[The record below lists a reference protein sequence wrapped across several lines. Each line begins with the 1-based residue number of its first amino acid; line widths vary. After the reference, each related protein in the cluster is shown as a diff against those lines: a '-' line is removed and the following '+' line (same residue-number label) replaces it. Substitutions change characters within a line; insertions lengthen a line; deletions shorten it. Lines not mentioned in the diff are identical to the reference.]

1 MTPQL
6 VTTKEAAQMLRI
18 SRSKVRDH
26 LPAVKLS
33 ARGTRFDVAD
43 IQRLIAARKEHSNGN
58 H

>member
-43 IQRLIAARKEHSNGN
+43 IQRLIAARKEHTNGN
-58 H
+58 